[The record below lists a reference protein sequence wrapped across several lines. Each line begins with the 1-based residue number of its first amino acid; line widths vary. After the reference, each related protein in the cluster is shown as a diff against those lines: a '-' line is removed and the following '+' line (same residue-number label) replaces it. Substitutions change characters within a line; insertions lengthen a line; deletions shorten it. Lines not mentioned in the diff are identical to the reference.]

1 MVSNGGGGAIKAAFS
16 AAKGSQNRTGMTN
29 VLVHELADTEYSAED
44 AVADEI
50 QSLII
55 SPRAADYHSSTE
67 QAEEEEDDD
76 DNLEELI
83 FIDDA
88 EQEQREL

>member
-1 MVSNGGGGAIKAAFS
+1 MVSNGGDGAIKAAFS

-50 QSLII
+50 
-55 SPRAADYHSSTE
+55 
-67 QAEEEEDDD
+67 
-76 DNLEELI
+76 
-83 FIDDA
+83 
-88 EQEQREL
+88 